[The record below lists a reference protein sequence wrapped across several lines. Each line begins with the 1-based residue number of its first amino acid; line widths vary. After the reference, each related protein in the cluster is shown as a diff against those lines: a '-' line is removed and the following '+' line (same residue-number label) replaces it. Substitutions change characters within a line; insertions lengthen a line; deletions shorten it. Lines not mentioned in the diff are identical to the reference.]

1 MLLFSE
7 TAAPEFLHRI
17 AYKDEMILRTAPVF
31 PKKQQNMSDT
41 APSGMANAPPSHKI
55 PRKLVLTD
63 DDCRRKF
70 RTHIAKE
77 ELGQFHKDEAIEGF
91 VPIAKTMVKELF
103 KLGCG
108 KEVALQLSLLILYDM
123 VMLIG
128 LTPSRDPS
136 NQIWLIHLHRRQQL
150 HGIRTRWAAH

>member
-1 MLLFSE
+1 
-7 TAAPEFLHRI
+7 
-17 AYKDEMILRTAPVF
+17 
-31 PKKQQNMSDT
+31 MSDT
-41 APSGMANAPPSHKI
+41 ASSGITNVPSSPKI
-55 PRKLVLTD
+55 FKKLVLTD

-91 VPIAKTMVKELF
+91 VPIAKTMVKALF

-136 NQIWLIHLHRRQQL
+136 NKTWLTHLHRRQHL
-150 HGIRTRWAAH
+150 HGIRTRRAAH